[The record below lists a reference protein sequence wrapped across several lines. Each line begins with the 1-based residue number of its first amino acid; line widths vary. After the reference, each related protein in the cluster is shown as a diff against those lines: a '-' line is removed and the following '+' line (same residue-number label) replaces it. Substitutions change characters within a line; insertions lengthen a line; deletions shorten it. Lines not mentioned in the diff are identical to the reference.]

1 MAVLKYH
8 DGVGWEPV
16 VSALQGPT
24 GPAGNDA
31 TMTGPTGATGPTGVV
46 DINDAFVVNF
56 MLGGM

>member
-16 VSALQGPT
+16 ASALQGPNGPT
-24 GPAGNDA
+24 GSDA
-31 TMTGPTGATGPTGVV
+31 TMTGPTGPTGPTGTGGGSVADV
-46 DINDAFVVNF
+46 L

>member
-16 VSALQGPT
+16 ASALQGPT
-24 GPAGNDA
+24 GAAGANGD
-31 TMTGPTGATGPTGVV
+31 TGPTGPTGPTGSVEGV
-46 DINDAFVVNF
+46 TLGIQDVL